1 MQVATL
7 RSITRYPVKS
17 MAGEDLWSVE
27 LDTRGLVGDRALAV
41 RTDDGRFGSGKDSH
55 RFRRV
60 PGLRQARAVLEPD
73 GHVRVELPDGTALRT
88 GEPEVDATLSAWLGQ
103 KVQLVREGDVSHFDE
118 DGLHLLTTASLQ
130 EVLERT
136 GAAMDVRR
144 ARANLV
150 LDTPCAG
157 FVEDGW
163 LGGHFRVGTA
173 VVAVSIPMPRCD
185 MVNQPGLDLPDAR
198 GTLRRLGEVHGG
210 ELGVVAAVVTPG
222 RVSVGD
228 PVVRID

>member
-1 MQVATL
+1 M

-17 MAGEDLWSVE
+17 MAGEDLAVVE
-27 LDTRGLVGDRALAV
+27 LDARGLVGDRVLAV
-41 RTDDGRFGSGKDSH
+41 QTEDGRLGSGKDSR

-60 PGLRQARAVLEPD
+60 PGLRHARAVLDPH
-73 GHVRVELPDGTALRT
+73 GQVRVELPDGTSWQA
-88 GEPEVDATLSAWLGQ
+88 GQPGVDAALSAWLGRP
-103 KVQLVREGDVSHFDE
+103 VQLVREADVSHFDE

-130 EVLERT
+130 AVAART
-136 GAAMDVRR
+136 GLDVDVRR

-150 LDTPCAG
+150 LDTPRAG

-163 LGGHFRVGTA
+163 LGGTFQVGTA
-173 VVAVSIPMPRCD
+173 VVAVSTPMPRCD

-210 ELGVVAAVVTPG
+210 DLGVVAAVLTPG

-228 PVVRID
+228 PVVRVD